1 MDPGFEVNRR
11 WEEHSVAEVTPAG
24 VYFKQR
30 EWYAYLDENK
40 REWEYSR
47 FVDLTLRKNSIDKAN
62 RRRLEDEG
70 KFIES
75 YWRHLPRAFQA
86 RLKVFGFVYFESM
99 LIIDEKGDP
108 ACADS
113 HIFIDFNEKYGPFE
127 GFKADLEQSH
137 QLLDNG
143 GGIR

>member
-1 MDPGFEVNRR
+1 MHEPLQQRSMLLRDIKDKHYPWKEMDPGFEVNRR

-86 RLKVFGFVYFESM
+86 RLKVFGFVHFE
-99 LIIDEKGDP
+99 
-108 ACADS
+108 AC
-113 HIFIDFNEKYGPFE
+113 
-127 GFKADLEQSH
+127 
-137 QLLDNG
+137 
-143 GGIR
+143 